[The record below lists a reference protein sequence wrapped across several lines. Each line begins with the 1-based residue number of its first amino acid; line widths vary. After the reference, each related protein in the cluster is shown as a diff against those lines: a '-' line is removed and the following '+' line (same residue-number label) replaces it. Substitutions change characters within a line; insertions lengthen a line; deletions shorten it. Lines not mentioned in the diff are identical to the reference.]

1 MNKTRKYNKKSKK
14 NTKKNSNKNSKKNTN
29 KKTRKCKFKENAV
42 IKKENCSPTSK
53 YKFSC
58 YSNKSLHLLKKHWNL
73 RHPDCKITTNDNYKI
88 WTQLKNYMYFSC
100 KRESCW
106 LKQLMGDTLNNEL
119 EKLTFAPKSPAIWRK
134 KPTTW
139 LNSLDIENVMN
150 QYEKKYNDFEFIGPS
165 PIDFN
170 TKKLFGECV
179 WNELCRFNL
188 KQTIDRK
195 KTKIGII
202 FNTDPHYLGG
212 SHWISMFIDI
222 NKKFIYFF
230 DSVGD
235 LPPKEIY
242 KFVDNVVNQG
252 LKLNMEF
259 KFLMNHPVEHQ
270 FKNTECG
277 MYSLYF
283 IIKMIEGA
291 NYKKSFLNKKNII
304 RDTEMNKLRK
314 KYFSF

>member
-1 MNKTRKYNKKSKK
+1 
-14 NTKKNSNKNSKKNTN
+14 
-29 KKTRKCKFKENAV
+29 
-42 IKKENCSPTSK
+42 
-53 YKFSC
+53 
-58 YSNKSLHLLKKHWNL
+58 
-73 RHPDCKITTNDNYKI
+73 
-88 WTQLKNYMYFSC
+88 
-100 KRESCW
+100 
-106 LKQLMGDTLNNEL
+106 
-119 EKLTFAPKSPAIWRK
+119 
-134 KPTTW
+134 
-139 LNSLDIENVMN
+139 
-150 QYEKKYNDFEFIGPS
+150 
-165 PIDFN
+165 
-170 TKKLFGECV
+170 
-179 WNELCRFNL
+179 
-188 KQTIDRK
+188 
-195 KTKIGII
+195 
-202 FNTDPHYLGG
+202 
-212 SHWISMFIDI
+212 MFIDI

-314 KYFSF
+314 KFFNI